1 MIFDQL
7 KSHFR
12 VTFTVP
18 LSFLVIQD
26 ELLPVDVLLTGGR
39 DEVVILSCLKLKHTR
54 HRGEGSE

>member
-7 KSHFR
+7 KGHFR
-12 VTFTVP
+12 VTFTVL
-18 LSFLVIQD
+18 LSFLEIQD

-39 DEVVILSCLKLKHTR
+39 DEVVVLSCLKLKHTR